1 MKQVFNPYM
10 PLNEYVPDGEPH
22 VFGDRVYVYGS
33 HDKEN
38 GEAFC
43 MLDYVCYSAPVDNL
57 KDWRYEG
64 VIYKAKNE
72 PNYERYPYMFAPD
85 VVEGNDGKFYL
96 YYSSARHYPDC
107 SYVMSVAISD
117 TPSGEFK
124 FLGYVKNPDGTPLT
138 DGVIFDPGLIN
149 DNGTI
154 RLYYGMQWDF
164 EENMD
169 TESTISTQME
179 MFHKT
184 REEVINGGE
193 GVMGAYTVEL
203 CDDMLTVK
211 HKPVRIL
218 PRYVRGTDFE
228 SHPFFEASSMR
239 KIGDKYYFIY
249 SSFNGHELCYAT
261 SDYPDRDFKYQGVI
275 VSNGDIGINGRKEQ
289 DKLMRTGNN
298 HGGIEQINGEWYVFY
313 HRHTTKTELSRQS
326 CAEKIQLLP
335 NGTIPQV
342 EITSC
347 GLNGGPLVA
356 KGAYPA
362 IICCNL
368 TNGKMPR
375 GQCVEMTLPHIIC
388 KDNERFISE
397 IENGTLTGYK
407 YFSVGD
413 VSDFYI
419 KYRTCIGEPVG
430 KINVLLGEKK
440 VGSIEITP
448 SADWKTASI
457 PLNVENG
464 TYPLYL
470 KYEGTGYIDLLEIG
484 FGGENENTAYFI

>member
-43 MLDYVCYSAPVDNL
+43 MLDYVCYSAPVTDL
-57 KDWRYEG
+57 KDWRDEG

-72 PNYERYPYMFAPD
+72 PNYERFPYMFAPD
-85 VVEGNDGKFYL
+85 VVRGNDGKYYL

-117 TPSGEFK
+117 TPAGEFK

-138 DGVIFDPGLIN
+138 DGVIFDPGVMN
-149 DNGTI
+149 DGGVI

-164 EENMD
+164 EETMD
-169 TESTISTQME
+169 EESAIKQQMG
-179 MFHKT
+179 MFRKT
-184 REEVINGGE
+184 REEVYNGGD

-211 HKPVRIL
+211 HKPYRIL
-218 PRYVRGTDFE
+218 PRHAKGTSFE
-228 SHPFFEASSMR
+228 GHQFFEASSMR
-239 KIGDKYYFIY
+239 KIGNKYYFVY

-261 SDYPDRDFKYQGVI
+261 SDYPDRDFTYRGVI
-275 VSNGDIGINGRKEQ
+275 ISNGDIGIGGRKEA

-298 HGGIEQINGEWYVFY
+298 HGGIEYINGEWYIFY
-313 HRHTTKTELSRQS
+313 HRHTTKTELSRQG
-326 CAEKIQLLP
+326 CAEKIKFLP

-347 GLNGGPLVA
+347 GLNGGPLLA
-356 KGAYPA
+356 KGEYPA
-362 IICCNL
+362 VICCNL

-375 GQCVEMTLPHIIC
+375 GQCVDMVLPHIIC
-388 KDNERFISE
+388 RNEERFISE
-397 IENGTLTGYK
+397 IENGTLIGYK
-407 YFSVGD
+407 YFLAEG
-413 VSDFYI
+413 VSEFSI
-419 KYRTCIGEPVG
+419 KYRTAIGEPRG
-430 KINVLLGEKK
+430 KIKVILGTEVAGEIK
-440 VGSIEITP
+440 ITP
-448 SADWKTASI
+448 SGKWKQAKTKIS
-457 PLNVENG
+457 VENG
-464 TYPLYL
+464 TYPLSL
-470 KYEGTGYIDLLEIG
+470 VYEGNDYIDIIE
-484 FGGENENTAYFI
+484 FSFN

>member
-43 MLDYVCYSAPVDNL
+43 MLDYVCYSAPVTDL
-57 KDWRYEG
+57 RDWKYEG

-72 PNYERYPYMFAPD
+72 PNYERFPYMFAPD
-85 VVEGNDGKFYL
+85 VVKGNDGKYYL

-107 SYVMSVAISD
+107 SYVMSVAVCD
-117 TPSGEFK
+117 TPAGEYK
-124 FLGYVKNPDGTPLT
+124 FLGYVQNADGTPMT
-138 DGVIFDPGLIN
+138 DGVIFDPGLMN

-164 EENMD
+164 EETMD
-169 TESTISTQME
+169 TESAISKQMG
-179 MFHKT
+179 MFCKS
-184 REEVINGGE
+184 REEIINEGE

-211 HKPVRIL
+211 HKPKRIL
-218 PRYVRGTDFE
+218 PRYTKGTDFE
-228 SHPFFEASSMR
+228 GHAFFEASSMR
-239 KIGDKYYFIY
+239 KIGDTYYFVF
-249 SSFNGHELCYAT
+249 SSFNCHELCYAT
-261 SDYPDRDFKYQGVI
+261 SKYPDKDFQYRGVI
-275 VSNGDIGINGRKEQ
+275 ISNGDVGVNGREDK

-298 HGGIEQINGEWYVFY
+298 HGGIEYINGQWYIFY
-313 HRHTTKTELSRQS
+313 HRHTTKTELSRQG
-326 CAEKIQLLP
+326 CAEKIEILP
-335 NGTIPQV
+335 NGEIPQV

-356 KGAYPA
+356 NCTYPA

-375 GQCVEMTLPHIIC
+375 GQCVDMTLPHIIC
-388 KDNERFISE
+388 KNDERFISE
-397 IENGTLTGYK
+397 IEDGTLIGYK
-407 YFSVGD
+407 YFDFDGSTQISV
-413 VSDFYI
+413 
-419 KYRTCIGEPVG
+419 KYRTCVGTPRGKILAFAGENLIGE
-430 KINVLLGEKK
+430 
-440 VGSIEITP
+440 IEIIDTP
-448 SADWKTASI
+448 TWKIVKSGKK
-457 PLNVENG
+457 EMNG

-470 KYEGTGYIDLLEIG
+470 KYEGNGYIDIIEFS
-484 FGGENENTAYFI
+484 FGE

>member
-10 PLNEYVPDGEPH
+10 PINEYVPDGEPH
-22 VFGDRVYVYGS
+22 IFGDRVYVYGS

-38 GEAFC
+38 GDAFC
-43 MLDYVCYSAPVDNL
+43 MLDYVCYSAPIDDL
-57 KDWRYEG
+57 KSWRYEG
-64 VIYKAKNE
+64 VIYEAKNE
-72 PNYERYPYMFAPD
+72 PNYERFPYMFAPD
-85 VVEGNDGKFYL
+85 VVRGNDGKYYL

-107 SYVMSVAISD
+107 SYIMSVAISD
-117 TPSGEFK
+117 TPAGKYE

-138 DGVIFDPGLIN
+138 DGVIFDPGLLN

-164 EENMD
+164 EETMD
-169 TESTISTQME
+169 ME
-179 MFHKT
+179 AAINEQSRMFRKT
-184 REEVINGGE
+184 KDQVFNNGE

-211 HKPVRIL
+211 HKPYRIL
-218 PRYVRGTDFE
+218 PRYTKGTSFE
-228 SHPFFEASSMR
+228 GHQFFEASSMR

-261 SDYPDRDFKYQGVI
+261 SDYPDRDFTYRGVI
-275 VSNGDIGINGRKEQ
+275 VSNGDIGINGRMEK

-298 HGGIEQINGEWYVFY
+298 HGGIEQINGEWYIFY
-313 HRHTTKTELSRQS
+313 HRHTTKTELSRQG
-326 CAEKIQLLP
+326 CAEKIEILP
-335 NGTIPQV
+335 NGEIPQV

-356 KGAYPA
+356 KGTYPSV
-362 IICCNL
+362 ICCNL

-375 GQCVEMTLPHIIC
+375 GQCVDMVLPHIIC
-388 KDNERFISE
+388 KNDERFVSE
-397 IENGTLTGYK
+397 IENGTLIGYK
-407 YFSVGD
+407 YFLVDG

-419 KYRTCIGEPVG
+419 KYRTCKGAPCGEIKVVLGTDAVG
-430 KINVLLGEKK
+430 KIK
-440 VGSIEITP
+440 IEP
-448 SADWKTASI
+448 CDSWKTSTTK
-457 PLNVENG
+457 LNAENG

-470 KYEGTGYIDLLEIG
+470 MYEGSDYIDIIEFG
-484 FGGENENTAYFI
+484 FN